1 MGSKEQELKL
11 ELLQE
16 RETVKEL
23 SDNWDKRKVE
33 IENLEKEKMELKTD
47 MVSLEKRLGEGTS
60 EMNHKVEFLQS
71 QVEEMTTEKEEAK
84 KALSLLETEISEQK
98 AEIQKLLEE
107 KGLYEEEGKIRSEKA
122 AADLGSSQT
131 ELEQAVLEKENLTT
145 EVARLTE
152 ELKTEMESKNTLAQ
166 SVSQLITDT
175 NDMKNQLWQ
184 EQLINMDKQKE
195 TEDKLE
201 KEKVELKDQLAE
213 ARARMEE
220 LQTKIEDGA
229 EMEEKLRKAQED
241 LAAYEAKY
249 NSMQAELATSEIRNS
264 DLEQTLEGKGD
275 EVGKALAEQ
284 KERYDKRHKEVIATQ
299 AKKWQGKMKEF
310 CEIANEKVTK
320 AEEKLAAAETK
331 VKSQESELNS
341 IGASNERLKKMVERL
356 EEAEKLSEKEKE
368 MLETRYNKAKEDGK
382 TLLAKYE
389 RQKEATAKATE
400 QAADQNEI
408 VTIRQELIR
417 VKSDNR
423 TLTNQ
428 LSYADTRLRELGR
441 HEGFG
446 TSKRSRESL
455 AVPGRV
461 TRQTSSRDSEDSG
474 VFKLPGSQ
482 SSQGTP
488 GRTRTSR
495 TVSETRVGRIR
506 PPIGSGSLFHADEE
520 VGEVFS
526 SSYLT
531 DLKDGNCLL
540 DDTGRMSELARR
552 NTMAPAHLKS
562 AYPIESQ
569 FFDDNNDGLE
579 ESIRNSRL
587 PLRQSARFS
596 TAPGNQTTS
605 FSNASK
611 GLMNLSA
618 LPADTSREIAGVNSP
633 AVNRLSQAT
642 SSLSLD
648 SPATATRS
656 KRTLSN
662 LSSADLPAKK
672 KVPPPTAF
680 TIDAP
685 KPGNAVRKTKATKQ
699 PCTEDHGAK
708 KQICE
713 TTHLI
718 PEDAQDTPPLR
729 RSSRRSGES
738 ASQGDSQQDA
748 TFVRDTT
755 RASKR
760 SNVSYMKPGPPTPG
774 RNKSMESNTSVDS
787 TSIDAGSV
795 STLSVTPRSKRSTA
809 SLLAKSLKT
818 PLSDSTNQSN
828 PSTPGGAANKNSSK
842 FKVKGMTPLNLKKAI
857 GQAFRPKGLKNKSS
871 TYQLMKKQ
879 DQTID
884 RDQSKSKGVKVT
896 TPMKAKERLGKS
908 PRTMHK

>member
-1 MGSKEQELKL
+1 MQETKDAQDTSFEALKSRASNVSLEHVAAMEKARLLEENNTRLQEEMDKVLEERRSVDEMLISMGSKEQELKL

-33 IENLEKEKMELKTD
+33 IENLEKEKMELKTA
-47 MVSLEKRLGEGTS
+47 MMSLEKRLGEGTS

-71 QVEEMTTEKEEAK
+71 QVEEMATEKEEAK

-131 ELEQAVLEKENLTT
+131 ELEQARLEKENLTT
-145 EVARLTE
+145 EVTRLTE

-175 NDMKNQLWQ
+175 NDMKNQLRQ
-184 EQLINMDKQKE
+184 EQQINMDKQKE
-195 TEDKLE
+195 TEAKLE

-213 ARARMEE
+213 TRARMEE

-241 LAAYEAKY
+241 LAAYETKY

-382 TLLAKYE
+382 ILLAKYE
-389 RQKEATAKATE
+389 RQKEATAKAAE

-495 TVSETRVGRIR
+495 TVSETRVGRTR

-596 TAPGNQTTS
+596 TVPGNHTTS

-611 GLMNLSA
+611 GPMNLSA

-633 AVNRLSQAT
+633 AVNRLSQ
-642 SSLSLD
+642 
-648 SPATATRS
+648 
-656 KRTLSN
+656 
-662 LSSADLPAKK
+662 
-672 KVPPPTAF
+672 V
-680 TIDAP
+680 
-685 KPGNAVRKTKATKQ
+685 
-699 PCTEDHGAK
+699 
-708 KQICE
+708 
-713 TTHLI
+713 
-718 PEDAQDTPPLR
+718 QD
-729 RSSRRSGES
+729 
-738 ASQGDSQQDA
+738 
-748 TFVRDTT
+748 
-755 RASKR
+755 
-760 SNVSYMKPGPPTPG
+760 
-774 RNKSMESNTSVDS
+774 
-787 TSIDAGSV
+787 
-795 STLSVTPRSKRSTA
+795 
-809 SLLAKSLKT
+809 SLLE
-818 PLSDSTNQSN
+818 
-828 PSTPGGAANKNSSK
+828 
-842 FKVKGMTPLNLKKAI
+842 I
-857 GQAFRPKGLKNKSS
+857 IKSS
-871 TYQLMKKQ
+871 YRELCGQLY
-879 DQTID
+879 
-884 RDQSKSKGVKVT
+884 
-896 TPMKAKERLGKS
+896 E
-908 PRTMHK
+908 